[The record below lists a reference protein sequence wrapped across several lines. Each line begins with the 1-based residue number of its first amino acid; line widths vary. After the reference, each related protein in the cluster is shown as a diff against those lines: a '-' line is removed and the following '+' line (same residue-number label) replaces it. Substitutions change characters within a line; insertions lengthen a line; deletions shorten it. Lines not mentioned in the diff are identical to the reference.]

1 MSLFKLREW
10 WSAKLG
16 CEEYFS
22 EGGLV
27 VGNLDNS
34 QENTPKIITGS
45 LQGRIR
51 VHDPQI
57 CRSKADDA
65 TTLLLETRLDAP
77 ILQLKL
83 GRLIPH
89 DTFSVALAIL
99 HPNKLAVYTCR
110 ARSSSLKNGS
120 TEGGETSHFEL
131 VPLYTH
137 RFCVHGV
144 QFNAY
149 SMCLGPFGGVL
160 DRDLT
165 LVQSMDGRVTIYE
178 HDVGFSALFI

>member
-1 MSLFKLREW
+1 M
-10 WSAKLG
+10 
-16 CEEYFS
+16 
-22 EGGLV
+22 
-27 VGNLDNS
+27 GNVDNS
-34 QENTPKIITGS
+34 QESTPKIVTGS

-57 CRSKADDA
+57 SRSKSDDA
-65 TTLLLETRLDAP
+65 TTLLLEMRLDAP

-83 GRLIPH
+83 GRLVPH
-89 DTFSVALAIL
+89 DTFSLALAIL

-110 ARSSSLKNGS
+110 ARSSTAKTAGG
-120 TEGGETSHFEL
+120 TESGETSHFEL
-131 VPLYTH
+131 ASLYIH

-149 SMCLGPFGGVL
+149 SMCLGPFGGAL
-160 DRDLT
+160 DHDLT

-178 HDVGFSALFI
+178 HDVSF